1 VAADYSQIEL
11 RIMAHL
17 SADAGL
23 LKAFVGGEDI
33 HKATAAEVFGV
44 ELNQVTTDLRRSAKA
59 INFGLIYGMSS
70 FGLAQQLGL
79 SRSQAQSYIDL
90 YFTRYPGVKNY
101 MNNIKDQAREQGYVE
116 TLFGRRLYLPEI
128 KSRNAVRRQYAER
141 TAINAP
147 MQGTAADIIKRAMI
161 NVDHWL
167 ITDVPDAKMIM
178 QVHDE
183 LVFEVAENKVNQYT
197 AIIRDIMCS
206 AANLSVPLIVD
217 IGTGNNW
224 DEAH

>member
-1 VAADYSQIEL
+1 
-11 RIMAHL
+11 
-17 SADAGL
+17 
-23 LKAFVGGEDI
+23 
-33 HKATAAEVFGV
+33 
-44 ELNQVTTDLRRSAKA
+44 
-59 INFGLIYGMSS
+59 
-70 FGLAQQLGL
+70 
-79 SRSQAQSYIDL
+79 
-90 YFTRYPGVKNY
+90 
-101 MNNIKDQAREQGYVE
+101 
-116 TLFGRRLYLPEI
+116 
-128 KSRNAVRRQYAER
+128 
-141 TAINAP
+141 

-167 ITDVPDAKMIM
+167 ITDEPDAKMIM